1 MIEQAPAPTRYFPDR
16 DRLSVLTAVIL
27 LAYALTRVVEL
38 PAREFSARLFGSSI
52 GVEVNGQV
60 IILLMVAALIS
71 SGSDTLIRSHPRF
84 SGGVMSGPVHWVLP
98 GATALALGLILNLA
112 PLGPA
117 WWLGLALSALLLVIV
132 LVAEYIVVER
142 TDPAF
147 GAASFGLTALT
158 FIVALAIFGWIRFT
172 GTRAA
177 LSATSAAL
185 LGGLLALR
193 LFLLNQAEAQ
203 RSLIFA
209 GVIGLTCGE
218 TMWALNY
225 WRVTPI
231 GAGLLLLVLFYALH
245 GLAQQHLAGQLN
257 RRVIVEFAVV
267 GMLGG
272 IIALSLALP
281 R

>member
-1 MIEQAPAPTRYFPDR
+1 MIEQAPTPTRYFPDR

-27 LAYALTRVVEL
+27 LAYALTRFVEL
-38 PAREFSARLFGSSI
+38 PSREISARLLGSSI
-52 GVEVNGQV
+52 GIEFNGQF

-71 SGSDTLIRSHPRF
+71 TGSDTLIRSHPRF
-84 SGGVMSGPVHWVLP
+84 SGGVFSGPLHWILP
-98 GATALALGLILNLA
+98 GATALALGLILTLA
-112 PLGPA
+112 PLGPV
-117 WWLGLALSALLLVIV
+117 WWLGLGLSALLLVLV
-132 LVAEYIVVER
+132 LVAEYTVVER
-142 TDPAF
+142 ADTAF
-147 GAASFGLTALT
+147 QAASFSLTALT

-177 LSATSAAL
+177 LSATSTAS

-193 LFLLNQAEAQ
+193 LFLLNQANSQ

-209 GVIGLTCGE
+209 SVIGLTCGE

-231 GAGLLLLVLFYALH
+231 GAGLLLLVLFYTLH
-245 GLAQQHLAGQLN
+245 GLAQQHLAGQLT
-257 RRVIVEFAVV
+257 RRVVVEFAVV
-267 GMLGG
+267 GIIGG
-272 IIALSLALP
+272 IIALSLALQ